1 VRLEPRSTLGAPFG
15 SVSAVPGFPGR
26 GAILRE
32 RADIG
37 CLLLNAA
44 VDATGIIA
52 LASKA
57 VGIDLPPVAGAVRT
71 SEGLLGVWLSPRS
84 WLVHCSIE
92 DETALT
98 ARVNTAFPDKL
109 VHAARFTDYLCWFDL
124 SGPSSDDLLK
134 EGGFVSLEQAG
145 LAAGHAKRTLIA
157 GITAIVVHEGESVW
171 LIGVERSRAR
181 YFADW
186 LAASARRVA

>member
-1 VRLEPRSTLGAPFG
+1 MKLEPRSTLGAPFG
-15 SVSAVPGFPGR
+15 SVSAVAGFPGG

-37 CLLLNAA
+37 CLLLSAA
-44 VDATGIIA
+44 VDAAGIIA

-57 VGIDLPPVAGAVRT
+57 VGIDLAPVAGAVRT
-71 SEGLLGVWLSPRS
+71 SERLRALWLSPRS
-84 WLVHCSIE
+84 WLLHCSIE
-92 DETALT
+92 DEAALA

-109 VHAARFTDYLCWFDL
+109 AHAARFTDYLCWFDL
-124 SGPSSDDLLK
+124 SGPNSGDLLK
-134 EGGFVSLEQAG
+134 EGGFVSLEQGG

-157 GITAIVVHEGESVW
+157 GITAIVVHEEEGVW
-171 LIGVERSRAR
+171 LIGVERSRAP

-186 LAASARRVA
+186 LAASARRAA